1 MRKVQRITNMKTAKR
16 NPEEL
21 WPIQDIEDRFPQ
33 LKAKVATVA
42 YWIKSGIKVDGTP
55 VKLSAARIGHRLY
68 TTDAAMGEF
77 VKATNGGL
85 DVGLLKM

>member
-1 MRKVQRITNMKTAKR
+1 MVDMKTAKR
-16 NPEEL
+16 NRDEL

-33 LKAKVATVA
+33 LKAKVPTVA
-42 YWIKSGIKVDGTP
+42 YWIKSGIKVNGAP

-68 TTDAAMGEF
+68 TTDAAMEEF